1 MGCERCFDEGVGD
14 EKVRKNI
21 GWESKCARQQG
32 VFGVNVVETECAGVG
47 IAGREVRIGRGDK

>member
-21 GWESKCARQQG
+21 GWESKEG
-32 VFGVNVVETECAGVG
+32 VFGVNVVETSVQVLGSQDA
-47 IAGREVRIGRGDK
+47 K